1 MIDGA
6 TLETYQNYVKLFK
19 DYGFTVYE
27 NGQNVYAFQY
37 INHVL
42 CMIQTQYT
50 QIVLTK
56 TPIVFSFVGTM
67 NNWDEKN
74 TDYEFE
80 TAITEDIGLNE
91 SFLIFTYDITFNE
104 NDSFKVVINHDW
116 AKGEF
121 SYNQLSTEPEEHG
134 GKIDETPYYS
144 YFESEGEYHNIK
156 VLHAGTYRVKLYA
169 MMGPGDYD
177 YQGVHADRIRL
188 VLLED

>member
-1 MIDGA
+1 
-6 TLETYQNYVKLFK
+6 
-19 DYGFTVYE
+19 
-27 NGQNVYAFQY
+27 
-37 INHVL
+37 
-42 CMIQTQYT
+42 MIQNQYK

-56 TPIVFSFVGTM
+56 TPIVFSFVGIM

-80 TAITEDIGLNE
+80 TATTEYIGLNE
-91 SFLIFTYDITFNE
+91 SFLIFTYDITFKE